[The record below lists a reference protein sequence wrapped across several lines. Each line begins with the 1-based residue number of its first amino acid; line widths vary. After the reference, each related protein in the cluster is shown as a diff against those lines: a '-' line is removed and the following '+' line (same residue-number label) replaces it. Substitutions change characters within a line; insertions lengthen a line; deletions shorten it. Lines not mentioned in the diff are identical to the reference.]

1 MEEITLDIDEPN
13 DLAFKI
19 KMEGATQTEPAKA
32 RLVCEGTDFSYMFNG
47 YATEEIEVV
56 QFTLPQMAG
65 KLKEGTYEARVEV
78 LVENRYFVPVK
89 FQVNFKKTLSVVAE
103 SVVVKPKEN
112 KQELK
117 VTAEPIVVVKKPLL
131 QPQPQVQF
139 EQKKATQTETSV
151 VNVKTKSTLRE
162 EYEKSVSKR
171 R

>member
-1 MEEITLDIDEPN
+1 MEDLTLDIDEST
-13 DLAFKI
+13 DIAFKI
-19 KMEGATQTEPAKA
+19 KMEGAVSAPAKA

-47 YATEEIEVV
+47 YATEESEVV

-89 FQVNFKKTLSVVAE
+89 FQVNFKKSLSVVAE

-112 KQELK
+112 KKELK
-117 VTAEPIVVVKKPLL
+117 VTAEPIIVAKKP
-131 QPQPQVQF
+131 QTPVQF
-139 EQKKATQTETSV
+139 EQKQIPQQTQAPVSV
-151 VNVKTKSTLRE
+151 KPKSALRSLRE
-162 EYEKSVSKR
+162 EYEKSAGKR